1 MKRILFLLLGLAL
14 FTAADAQVQTV
25 VQWPFGAANIQGT
38 ATIDADSTC
47 DLTVSNRLTYVPLGT
62 VTGMDSLFVTV
73 TATAPTGSYL
83 YVYAT
88 ISNTGGTVFK
98 CSSGCTMLPTTLATA
113 QTHLLE
119 FFYNGTTYLLVG
131 TQRVQ

>member
-1 MKRILFLLLGLAL
+1 MLVGLAL
-14 FTAADAQVQTV
+14 FASADAQVQTV
-25 VQWPFGAANIQGT
+25 IQWPFGAADIQST
-38 ATIDADSTC
+38 ATIDADSAC
-47 DLTVSNRLTYVPLGT
+47 ELTVSNRLTYAPMPTLT
-62 VTGMDSLFVTV
+62 TDSVFVTV

-83 YVYAT
+83 YILAT
-88 ISNTGGTVFK
+88 VNNSGGSVFK
-98 CSSGCTMLPTTLATA
+98 CSSGLTCLPTTLATA